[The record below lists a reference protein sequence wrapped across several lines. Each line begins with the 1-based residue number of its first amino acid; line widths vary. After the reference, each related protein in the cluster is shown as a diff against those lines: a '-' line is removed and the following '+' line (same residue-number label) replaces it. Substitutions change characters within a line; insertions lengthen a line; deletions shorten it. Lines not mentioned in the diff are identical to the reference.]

1 MDRGSAQPD
10 ASAHPPAGPRRIP
23 RPAAATRYHG
33 FPDEA
38 EDEGRA
44 DPGRGPHAAEPPPRD
59 AVSRRLREP
68 VPCGAATRR
77 PAGPEADPSFEGETR
92 RIPPNELNADRRFR
106 AELTLPEGVIDQT
119 KNAIPTARRVVKFV
133 PTTKRDGLPVP
144 IYRMNMDRTNPVMTL
159 RPNRLARTQRPKE

>member
-10 ASAHPPAGPRRIP
+10 PSAHPPAGPRRIP

-33 FPDEA
+33 SPDEA

-77 PAGPEADPSFEGETR
+77 PAGPEANPSFEGETR
-92 RIPPNELNADRRFR
+92 RIPSNKLNAERRLQS
-106 AELTLPEGVIDQT
+106 ELTTSRESST
-119 KNAIPTARRVVKFV
+119 RR
-133 PTTKRDGLPVP
+133 
-144 IYRMNMDRTNPVMTL
+144 RMRFQRREESQRASPQL
-159 RPNRLARTQRPKE
+159 RGTDSLFRSTV